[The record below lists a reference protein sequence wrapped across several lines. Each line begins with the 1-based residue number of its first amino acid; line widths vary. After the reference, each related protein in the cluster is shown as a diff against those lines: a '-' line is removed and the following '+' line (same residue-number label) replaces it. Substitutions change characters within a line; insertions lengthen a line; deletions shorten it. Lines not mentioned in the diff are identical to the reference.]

1 MFSIKNGLVG
11 IANTQTDPKGT
22 NMGSKASGNGP
33 GGVPWAVIV
42 PVVHAAF
49 DIVTSASCPSC
60 GTQVVLYVCPTC
72 RKIVW
77 PNRGDNAAA

>member
-1 MFSIKNGLVG
+1 
-11 IANTQTDPKGT
+11 
-22 NMGSKASGNGP
+22 MGSKVRSTGP

-42 PVVHAAF
+42 PVVHAAV
-49 DIVTSASCPSC
+49 DVVTSASCPSC
-60 GTQVVLYVCPTC
+60 GTRVVLYVCPSC